1 MKRLDSPERGVC
13 IKEMKIAILLPNF
26 SRFSGDA
33 RVAELQVEEF
43 TKNGD
48 SVTVFALEGD
58 ICPDGVELYTLGA
71 PKNSFC
77 QTVYRLLFFLDVVKV
92 LKWLPRLKGF
102 DRIICHLYPMTWL
115 ACLAGKFYG
124 VDYTYW
130 NHGIVEPGLY
140 SHLHERLYLRIS
152 NLLTRIT
159 VRNVDR
165 VVSISKFAEDQ
176 FNEYLGPATKAEYE
190 IVYNKIDGERFHQ
203 GIDGTAVRGKYDLGN
218 DPVMLYIGR
227 ISPHKGIHLLIE
239 AFHLVRQQV
248 PNARLLVVGKHTF
261 GDYSRKLK
269 EMANGVVAFAGYVD
283 DEELPSYYAA
293 CNVYV
298 TCSLWEGFNLPIAEA
313 QSCGK
318 PVVAFDIGAH
328 KEVINEEGVLVGR
341 ADVAGFAREC
351 VDKILAQRGGL

>member
-1 MKRLDSPERGVC
+1 
-13 IKEMKIAILLPNF
+13 MKIAILLPTF
-26 SRFSGDA
+26 SKFSGDA

-43 TKNGD
+43 AENGD

-58 ICPDGVELYTLGA
+58 ICPAGAELFTLGA
-71 PKNSFC
+71 PKNSLC
-77 QTVYRLLFFLDVVKV
+77 QTVYRLLFFLDVVKI
-92 LKWLPRLKGF
+92 LRWLPRLRDY

-115 ACLAGKFYG
+115 ACLASKFYG

-140 SHLHERLYLRIS
+140 SHLYERLYLRIS

-159 VRNVDR
+159 VKNVDR

-176 FNEYLGPATKAEYE
+176 FNEYLGPVPEAEYE
-190 IVYNKIDGERFHQ
+190 IVYNKIDGGRFHR
-203 GIDGTAVRGKYDLGN
+203 GIDGTEVREKHGLDN

-227 ISPHKGIHLLIE
+227 VSPHKGIHLLIE

-261 GDYSRKLK
+261 SDYSRKLR
-269 EMANGVVAFAGYVD
+269 EMGNGVVSFAGYVD

-341 ADVAGFAREC
+341 ADVAGFARAC
-351 VDKILAQRGGL
+351 VDKILAQEGG

>member
-1 MKRLDSPERGVC
+1 
-13 IKEMKIAILLPNF
+13 MKIAVLLPNF
-26 SRFSGDA
+26 SKFSGDA

-43 TKNGD
+43 AERGD

-58 ICPDGVELYTLGA
+58 ICPDNAELYTLGV
-71 PKNSFC
+71 PKNSLC
-77 QTVYRLLFFLDVVKV
+77 QAVDRLLFFLDIIKI
-92 LKWLPRLKGF
+92 LRWLPRLKGF

-115 ACLAGKFYG
+115 ASLARKFYG
-124 VDYTYW
+124 VEYTYW

-159 VRNVDR
+159 VKNVDR
-165 VVSISKFAEDQ
+165 VVSISKFAEGQ
-176 FNEYLGPATKAEYE
+176 FNEYLGPVPKAKYE
-190 IVYNKIDGERFHQ
+190 IVYNKIDNGRFHQ
-203 GIDGTAVRGKYDLGN
+203 GIDGTAVREKHGLGN

-261 GDYSRKLK
+261 SDYSKKLR
-269 EMANGVVAFAGYVD
+269 EMGNGVVSFVGYVD

-328 KEVINEEGVLVGR
+328 REVINGEGVLVER
-341 ADVAGFAREC
+341 ADVAGFARAC
-351 VDKILAQRGGL
+351 VDKILKQRGEA